1 MQPNIFSTT
10 AKRITKMTSRAKAAL
25 EEKAATSSKK
35 RKPDGNGN
43 NETQNLKKAKTY
55 RTTGTIPANSLT
67 SANKDFIT
75 PVPTPSGQHTI
86 VRTEEEAAFHVD
98 VIDVDTEG
106 SESESE
112 KCEETAEDQ
121 RGMLWHLQ

>member
-1 MQPNIFSTT
+1 MQPNIFSAT

-67 SANKDFIT
+67 SANKDFTT
-75 PVPTPSGQHTI
+75 PVPTPSGQRTI
-86 VRTEEEAAFHVD
+86 VRTEEAAFHAD

-121 RGMLWHLQ
+121 LGMLWHLQ